1 MPVETV
7 RDIDRGWKE
16 IKRKLSIRKAY
27 TKVGLP
33 QDGEVAP
40 PKSIRT
46 DQVPVSDMSDLVM
59 VGAANEFGTKRIP
72 ARSFLR
78 SATDKAT
85 TTIFK
90 LKAKMI
96 DDILQGKRTVRE
108 GLSVLGEYLTGQV
121 RKKIVSIRTP
131 PNAPSTL
138 ARKFPKTNPLIDKG
152 QLVQS
157 IQHEET
163 VL

>member
-1 MPVETV
+1 MGT
-7 RDIDRGWKE
+7 RDIDRGWRR
-16 IKRKLSIRKAY
+16 IKRNLNILLAE

-33 QDGEVAP
+33 QDRTVAP
-40 PKSIRT
+40 PQSKGSGGQPIT
-46 DQVPVSDMSDLVM
+46 KMSDLVM

-78 SATDKAT
+78 TATDESQSEIARLQKKMVSD
-85 TTIFK
+85 IFE
-90 LKAKMI
+90 
-96 DDILQGKRTVRE
+96 GKRTVKQ
-108 GLSVLGEYLTGQV
+108 GLAVIGEYLTGQV
-121 RKKIVSIRTP
+121 KKKIVAIRTP
-131 PNAPSTL
+131 VNAPSTL

-163 VL
+163 VK